1 MNTTQEQKNYRSL
14 VEKAERAFREGNYL
28 EAFLIQSCVFEGVV
42 KSYAFSMLKPI
53 FDANTDLK
61 NKSKNFELARLM
73 DELFLAG
80 KIKKDLY
87 ENLNKYRKKRNEV
100 IHKIL
105 QYKDKKQFAK
115 ELREAYRQGVS
126 MKVFIVEEMVK
137 MRKGKTTA
145 ELSAKM
151 EQGLNEVMAE
161 FPKALNRECGPM
173 LRKLNRDL
181 KRFIN
186 RGADKNQKTISEP
199 VAN

>member
-1 MNTTQEQKNYRSL
+1 MNSTKEQKNYRLL
-14 VEKAERAFREGNYL
+14 VSQAEDAFNNGKYL

-42 KSYAFSMLKPI
+42 KNYVFSMLKPI
-53 FDANTDLK
+53 FEATPDLK
-61 NKSKNFELARLM
+61 QKSKNFEMARLT

-105 QYKDKKQFAK
+105 KYKNKKQFEK
-115 ELREAYRQGVS
+115 ELKEAYRLGVD

-137 MRKGKTTA
+137 MRKGKTSA

-151 EQGLNEVMAE
+151 EHDLNEVIAKL
-161 FPKALNRECGPM
+161 PKTINREFGPVF
-173 LRKLNRDL
+173 RKLERDI
-181 KRFIN
+181 KKYNIDSPR
-186 RGADKNQKTISEP
+186 
-199 VAN
+199 